1 MLNPTQINWQKV
13 DNLLPIIIQ
22 NAATCEVLML
32 GYMNQE
38 ALEKT
43 LAEKRVTFF
52 HVPKTVYGQKVKL
65 LDIF

>member
-1 MLNPTQINWQKV
+1 
-13 DNLLPIIIQ
+13 
-22 NAATCEVLML
+22 ML

-65 LDIF
+65 LDIFKRSGYEFRL